1 MEVAVERVIVEGSYN
16 APQNSVGVMSA
27 TLGKAFV
34 KALGLADRSEK
45 EEVRNLAGHREVIEI
60 DRRRHLRH
68 ALSAC
73 GLNLP

>member
-1 MEVAVERVIVEGSYN
+1 MEVAAERVIVEGSHN
-16 APQNSVGVMSA
+16 APQNSVGVTSA
-27 TLGKAFV
+27 TLGKTFV

-45 EEVRNLAGHREVIEI
+45 EEVRNLAGEVIET
-60 DRRRHLRH
+60 DGRRHLRH

>member
-1 MEVAVERVIVEGSYN
+1 
-16 APQNSVGVMSA
+16 MSA

-45 EEVRNLAGHREVIEI
+45 EEVRNLAGQREVIET
-60 DRRRHLRH
+60 DGRRHLRD

-73 GLNLP
+73 GVNLP